1 MPGNVLDSGGHKGRM
16 IGWPLPDI
24 LYSLVLGVV
33 DKEKD
38 NLQRHMRTYRDELGA
53 LRRAT

>member
-1 MPGNVLDSGGHKGRM
+1 MPDNVLDSGGHKGRM

-24 LYSLVLGVV
+24 VYSLVLGVV

-38 NLQRHMRTYRDELGA
+38 NLQRHMGTYRDELGA